1 MTGFAA
7 RSLLELCTKGRDP
20 PNGTLIRIIPDAAG
34 ILLVLMRLT
43 KINA

>member
-7 RSLLELCTKGRDP
+7 RSLLDVAHKRPGSAKR
-20 PNGTLIRIIPDAAG
+20 NLIRIVPDAAG
-34 ILLVLMRLT
+34 ILRVLMRLT